1 MKTALYGF
9 LLMFGLTDISS
20 YGQHS
25 SPEIDQR
32 VTALIEKMSDQKTE
46 QQAFTDLESLGCP
59 AVPAI
64 IKHMDDRRK
73 LPDPHIERIN
83 PPGAFEGLAHYG
95 PEKIVDALALILA
108 NTTGQQF
115 GWIYNGATDTERDQ
129 AVHDWREFLQYMN
142 VGDCSAPGII
152 AGKVL
157 DEQGQPAVGAQ
168 VCVKNE
174 HTEAMP
180 DCFTKTDDS
189 GQFRVENV
197 SMGTVVLSPSKPAEG
212 YCGPGS
218 DGSNPTATPQTVIL
232 TAASPRANVVL
243 KLGPKGGMVAPM
255 VADLVTGQPIY
266 TFFVEATV
274 YDAEHPYGNPVQA
287 GLISEG
293 STSLCVPAN
302 TDLSLLVK
310 ASFYKAVSYPSAT
323 QPHVPA
329 TIRLRPGETVSFR
342 VGLSPLGLS
351 PEE

>member
-1 MKTALYGF
+1 
-9 LLMFGLTDISS
+9 MFGLIGISS
-20 YGQHS
+20 YAQHS
-25 SPEIDQR
+25 SPEIDKR
-32 VTALIEKMSDQKTE
+32 VTTLIEKMSDQKTE
-46 QQAFTDLESLGCP
+46 QQSFTDLESLGCP

-168 VCVKNE
+168 VRVGRTEVKDENSE
-174 HTEAMP
+174 TMSEGV
-180 DCFTKTDDS
+180 FFIKTDDS

-197 SMGTVVLSPSKPAEG
+197 SMGTVVLSASKPEEG
-212 YCGPGS
+212 YCVFGL
-218 DGSNPTATPQTVIL
+218 DGWNPDVTPQIVIL
-232 TAASPRANVVL
+232 TVASPRANVVL
-243 KLGPKGGMVAPM
+243 KLGPKDGMVTPI

-266 TFFVEATV
+266 TFGVEATV
-274 YDAEHPYGNPVQA
+274 YDAEHLNR
-287 GLISEG
+287 
-293 STSLCVPAN
+293 TSVETGRIRPGTTGLCVPAN
-302 TDLSLLVK
+302 KDLSLRVF
-310 ASFYKAVSYPSAT
+310 AAGYKPVLYPSPT
-323 QPHVPA
+323 QALVPA
-329 TIRLRPGETVSFR
+329 TIRLRPGETASFT
-342 VGLSPLGLS
+342 VGLS